1 MKYDQYRGL
10 YTNGGYHPVEQLT
23 MFKRAPQVEI
33 GPGVHLSHR
42 REPRP
47 LSRTTASAQPRR
59 GIDFYICIS
68 YTFTS
73 VFLKLWLLYFFNFYI
88 CISKTYLFLFRN
100 TSLDDGVRLDYLMS
114 ITLSLLSF
122 VFLPFCACAY
132 EVQKMISTHVI
143 YIVHQCFSCQA
154 PLSPRNRA
162 FDLAI
167 RWEKRGWGAQIGSRA
182 QGTLSWK

>member
-122 VFLPFCACAY
+122 FHFVPVHMRCRKWYSHTCIIAFLAKPPSLLGIGLLTW
-132 EVQKMISTHVI
+132 Q
-143 YIVHQCFSCQA
+143 
-154 PLSPRNRA
+154 LG
-162 FDLAI
+162 
-167 RWEKRGWGAQIGSRA
+167 EKRGVEGH
-182 QGTLSWK
+182 K

>member
-122 VFLPFCACAY
+122 VFLPFCAA
-132 EVQKMISTHVI
+132 
-143 YIVHQCFSCQA
+143 VHMRCRKWFSHMCIIA
-154 PLSPRNRA
+154 FLAKPLSLLGIGLLTWQLGER
-162 FDLAI
+162 
-167 RWEKRGWGAQIGSRA
+167 RGVEGH
-182 QGTLSWK
+182 K